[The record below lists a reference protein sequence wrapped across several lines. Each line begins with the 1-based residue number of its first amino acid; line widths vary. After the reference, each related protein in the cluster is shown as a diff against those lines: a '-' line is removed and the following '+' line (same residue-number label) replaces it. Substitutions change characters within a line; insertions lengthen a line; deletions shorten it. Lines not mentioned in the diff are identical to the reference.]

1 MHWEDPER
9 GTEWVYL
16 TYSKDEPGN
25 DKRSATALVRAEW
38 RADAKALGP
47 LEDLFVAL
55 PYEGTHHHYGA
66 RRHRRGRQI
75 VPDVR
80 GTRKA

>member
-1 MHWEDPER
+1 MTAVTGGPTDIHVRGQGGLLDVMHWEDPER

-38 RADAKALGP
+38 RADAKAL
-47 LEDLFVAL
+47 E
-55 PYEGTHHHYGA
+55 
-66 RRHRRGRQI
+66 
-75 VPDVR
+75 
-80 GTRKA
+80 